1 MYTIKLLLKN
11 ENNSYAFFNKMFF
24 IKFKIKNILISYA
37 QKQIEK
43 LEKDE
48 TYIQAK
54 NEYIELM
61 KDEENNKTDITEK
74 TSIMNERVAHYG
86 N

>member
-11 ENNSYAFFNKMFF
+11 QNNSYAFFNKMFF

-48 TYIQAK
+48 IYIQAK

-61 KDEENNKTDITEK
+61 KDEENRMKELL
-74 TSIMNERVAHYG
+74 IMD
-86 N
+86 